1 MTLGTR
7 LAIPSRAMRRPFLDR
22 PVAILG
28 QYLPMASLALIVF
41 AVVGSA
47 LLSLTTRLGVPSI
60 SLTLLSPALVLGGQV
75 WRLIPWAFFEL
86 DGQNLVFGALML
98 GFFGR
103 DLAAVWGGARYLLVC
118 VGVAFLAGALTTA
131 VGLAWGDV
139 SRSQY
144 LSIWPLA
151 DALAVAWALLF
162 PNRTILFMFVL
173 PAAGRNLLYATVGIT
188 GLFAVMYGFSN
199 FVPHFL
205 AMGVMYAYIR
215 GGTILAAQLKLNRL
229 LAPKRSNP
237 GLKVVD
243 GGWNK
248 GSGKGPNDS
257 RWVH

>member
-1 MTLGTR
+1 M
-7 LAIPSRAMRRPFLDR
+7 
-22 PVAILG
+22 AILG
-28 QYLPMASLALIVF
+28 QYLPLASLALIVV

-86 DGQNLVFGALML
+86 DGQNLIFGALML

-118 VGVAFLAGALTTA
+118 VGVAFFAGALTTV

-151 DALAVAWALLF
+151 DALSVAWALLF

-188 GLFAVMYGFSN
+188 ALFAVMYGLSN

-229 LAPKRSNP
+229 LAPKRGNP
-237 GLKVVD
+237 GLTVVD